1 MNLRI
6 RRMGDGIAGAIVATV
21 ILAGGAAYAAGT
33 VIDDN
38 PKGDTPSTDDR
49 LGGFDSSASTTSST
63 VTTNT
68 ITTSTIDDRGGDRGT
83 STTSS
88 TTVAAGPAPTVPAS
102 GGLATAVADAGSVA
116 VVRDGAI
123 LRFGTITPAAGWTV
137 RVERDSAVEIEVSFL
152 NGAARVDFNAELEDG
167 QIRTRVRDR
176 RLEGA
181 SSTTSTIP
189 DDSSSSSTTTPAAA
203 PVARTLQSAGGNVS
217 VTITGS
223 RVTLVAATPAA
234 GFAADVRKS
243 GPDTVEVRFTS
254 GKRESRVEIRID
266 NGVPRERI
274 EDR

>member
-1 MNLRI
+1 MNFRI

-49 LGGFDSSASTTSST
+49 LGGFDASASTTSS
-63 VTTNT
+63 T
-68 ITTSTIDDRGGDRGT
+68 ITTSTIDDRGGDRRSST
-83 STTSS
+83 SSS
-88 TTVAAGPAPTVPAS
+88 TTLPTAAAPAGPAGAPAAE
-102 GGLATAVADAGSVA
+102 GLATAVADAGSVA
-116 VVRDGAI
+116 VVRDGAV
-123 LRFGTITPAAGWTV
+123 LRFGSVTPAAGWTV
-137 RVERDSAVEIEVSFL
+137 RVERDNAVEIEVSFL

-167 QIRTRVRDR
+167 QIRTKVRDR

-181 SSTTSTIP
+181 SSTTSTVP
-189 DDSSSSSTTTPAAA
+189 DDSPSTTTAPAAT
-203 PVARTLQSAGGNVS
+203 PVARTLQSAGGSVS

-254 GKRESRVEIRID
+254 GKRESRVEIRIE
-266 NGVPRERI
+266 NGVPRERV

>member
-1 MNLRI
+1 MNFRI

-49 LGGFDSSASTTSST
+49 LGGFDASS
-63 VTTNT
+63 T
-68 ITTSTIDDRGGDRGT
+68 ITTSTIDDRGGDRRSST
-83 STTSS
+83 SSS
-88 TTVAAGPAPTVPAS
+88 TTLPSAALPAGPAGAPAAE
-102 GGLATAVADAGSVA
+102 GLATAVADAGSVA
-116 VVRDGAI
+116 VAREGAV
-123 LRFGTITPAAGWTV
+123 LRFVTITPAAGWTV
-137 RVERDSAVEIEVSFL
+137 RVERDNAIEIEVSFL

-167 QIRTRVRDR
+167 QIRTKIRDR

-181 SSTTSTIP
+181 SSTTSTVP
-189 DDSSSSSTTTPAAA
+189 DDSSSTTTAPAAA
-203 PVARTLQSAGGNVS
+203 PVARTLQSAGGSVS

-254 GKRESRVEIRID
+254 GKRESRVEIRIE
-266 NGVPRERI
+266 NGVPRERV